1 MEAAPLIAR
10 LWDHGWLGR
19 DWLEL
24 LESPSDSILMER
36 YVASRAFHSSF
47 LPNDEDESGIHG
59 PFAAAGNTAADFI
72 LLPEVDLEPY
82 LEAVRLCGG
91 SSDDAEARARVASH
105 LRAAFQEGRRCY
117 VLRFDETNRELF
129 HEWGSV
135 FLVFREFLSVDSAR
149 RGVVR
154 FVVGYD

>member
-1 MEAAPLIAR
+1 M
-10 LWDHGWLGR
+10 
-19 DWLEL
+19 
-24 LESPSDSILMER
+24 
-36 YVASRAFHSSF
+36 
-47 LPNDEDESGIHG
+47 
-59 PFAAAGNTAADFI
+59 
-72 LLPEVDLEPY
+72 
-82 LEAVRLCGG
+82 
-91 SSDDAEARARVASH
+91 ASH